1 MRRYF
6 LVTLAV
12 AGLLLAGC
20 GDDSSSDDESSSDT
34 TAAPVDDAYG
44 SPDTTEPTETTA
56 APADTGS
63 ATVAV
68 AEIDGVG
75 EALVGPDGLTLYL
88 FEQDDGL
95 TTACTGGCSD
105 AWPPLVADGDAV
117 AGDGVDAALIETA
130 EGGQV
135 AYNGHLLYTFSG
147 DGAPGEANGVG
158 IPSWFPVDAAG
169 NAVS

>member
-1 MRRYF
+1 MMRRYF
-6 LVTLAV
+6 LVILAA

-20 GDDSSSDDESSSDT
+20 GDDSSSDDDASSADT

-44 SPDTTEPTETTA
+44 GSGTTETTA

-63 ATVAV
+63 ATVAL

-88 FEQDDGL
+88 FDQDDGL
-95 TTACTGGCSD
+95 TTACTGGCAD
-105 AWPPLVADGDAV
+105 AWPPLVAEGDAV

-135 AYNGHLLYTFSG
+135 AYNGHLLYSFSG

-169 NAVS
+169 NAIT

>member
-1 MRRYF
+1 MMRRYF
-6 LVTLAV
+6 LVILA
-12 AGLLLAGC
+12 ATGLLLAGC
-20 GDDSSSDDESSSDT
+20 GDDSSPDDDASSADT

-44 SPDTTEPTETTA
+44 GSGTTETTA

-63 ATVAV
+63 ATVAL

-75 EALVGPDGLTLYL
+75 EALVGPDGVTLYL
-88 FEQDDGL
+88 FDQDDGL
-95 TTACTGGCSD
+95 TTACTGGCAD
-105 AWPPLVADGDAV
+105 TWPPLVAEGDAV

-135 AYNGHLLYTFSG
+135 AYNGHLLYAFSG

-169 NAVS
+169 NAIT